1 MDASKEPPNIRPMTQ
16 DDWPVVRAIYAAGIA
31 TGDATFETEPPSWDR
46 FDASHREDMRLVAAI
61 EDELV
66 GWAAAAPVSD
76 REVYRGV
83 AEHSVYVD
91 PAWQGH
97 GVGRALLEALIHA
110 AEEAGVWTLQSGIFA
125 ENAASIA
132 LHRACGFRVVG
143 TRERIGRH
151 HRRWRDVVLVERR
164 SAVAGTL
171 ADG

>member
-1 MDASKEPPNIRPMTQ
+1 VAASKEPSNIRPMSQ
-16 DDWPVVRAIYAAGIA
+16 DDWPAVRAIYAAGIA
-31 TGDATFETEPPSWDR
+31 SGDATFETIPPSWER
-46 FDASHREDMRLVAAI
+46 FDASHREDLRLVAAI
-61 EDELV
+61 EDEVV

-125 ENAASIA
+125 ENEQSIG

-151 HRRWRDVVLVERR
+151 HGRWRDVVLVERR

-171 ADG
+171 ADE

>member
-1 MDASKEPPNIRPMTQ
+1 VAASMEHPNIRPMTQ
-16 DDWPVVRAIYAAGIA
+16 DDWPAVWAIYAAGIA
-31 TGDATFETEPPSWDR
+31 TGDATFETEPPSWER
-46 FDASHREDMRLVAAI
+46 FDASRREGLRLVATI
-61 EDELV
+61 QDEVV

-110 AEEAGVWTLQSGIFA
+110 TEEAGVWTLQSGIFA
-125 ENAASIA
+125 ENAPSIA

-143 TRERIGRH
+143 TRKRIGRH
-151 HRRWRDVVLVERR
+151 HGRWRDVVLVERR
-164 SAVAGTL
+164 SRVAGTL
-171 ADG
+171 ADE